1 MAATFWSWTLL
12 RNETTLEDCGSTA
25 MEGKAASP
33 SWKDR
38 KQGVL
43 LIDGLETRSK
53 YVLHVSSLGPCFN
66 LDSCAR
72 MLVTSWYPQMVIWKK
87 LNFLRISVSVFQG
100 DGELPGVKQG
110 GWMKPLKNMS
120 KLVIGMNRRIMFAI
134 PQLKLQLLYI
144 YIYILRI
151 FGDPL
156 KNSSSISF
164 DKGSVG
170 KKIDPRKVATLCSN
184 EMPS

>member
-144 YIYILRI
+144 YILRI